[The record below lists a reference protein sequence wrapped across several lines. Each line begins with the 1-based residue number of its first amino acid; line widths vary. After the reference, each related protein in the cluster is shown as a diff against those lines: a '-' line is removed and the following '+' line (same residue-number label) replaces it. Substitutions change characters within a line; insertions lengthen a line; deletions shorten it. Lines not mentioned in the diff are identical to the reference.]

1 MQLSNES
8 WKSFR
13 VEGLEQDVMV
23 VVQDRPGPDLQPR
36 ITGCHMVADK
46 CLGGFLLEQSTSSAS
61 GGRHHV
67 PCVVEVDVRW
77 VMRGRHRRHETL
89 VEHLPGY
96 SLDFPR

>member
-46 CLGGFLLEQSTSSAS
+46 CLGGFVLEQSTSSAS

-67 PCVVEVDVRW
+67 PCVVEVDVGGG
-77 VMRGRHRRHETL
+77 MRGRHRGDGTL
-89 VEHLPGY
+89 VEHLPGWGP
-96 SLDFPR
+96 DCA